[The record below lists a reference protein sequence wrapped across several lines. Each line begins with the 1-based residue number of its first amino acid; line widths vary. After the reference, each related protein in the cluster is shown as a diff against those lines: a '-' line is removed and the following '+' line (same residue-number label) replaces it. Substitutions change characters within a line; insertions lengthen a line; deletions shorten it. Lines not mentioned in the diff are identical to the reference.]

1 MTTDI
6 EKIND
11 IIWNF
16 LVRDVNSLGEVI
28 LEPAK
33 FDKPTR
39 TNKLGY
45 ADSTILLID
54 NLAMS
59 HVGVDPLLSDGRA
72 LLNFLYN
79 AVNINKY
86 DDAKW
91 LISDTSLWKIVR
103 YTSPVADIT
112 IFPDEAVP
120 ILKDFLI
127 KEFKK

>member
-28 LEPAK
+28 LEPVK

-54 NLAMS
+54 NLTMS
-59 HVGVDPLLSDGRA
+59 HVSLDPLLSEGRE

-79 AVNINKY
+79 AVNSNRY
-86 DDAKW
+86 DDAKM
-91 LISDTSLWKIVR
+91 LIRGTSLWKIVR
-103 YTSPVADIT
+103 YTSPVAGIT

-120 ILKDFLI
+120 IIKDFLI